1 MDCMSAA
8 PMASRSTLGLCWRPL
23 QPLHLLGGRRPVV
36 KASWDHLRSSRYL
49 KGDGRCKA
57 LQLPQDW
64 LERGREEEW
73 SFGEQKLVQATSQS
87 KGRASSLMHA
97 AFKTLY
103 LTLRLAKLVV
113 QLAQNIIVDAKR
125 ALWWQERTARARA
138 EAALQKRLAEQQR
151 LSAQS
156 RDEELFKQKQLVV
169 RDEQFSRVLQ
179 TMGDPAIP
187 LEEKWPAI
195 AQQCS
200 RKEEFRQQLS
210 RLYQLAEESSKVMQ
224 AATSNPAAFWKSEH
238 TMSVIAQEEELKRQF
253 YLQMLHGGAA

>member
-1 MDCMSAA
+1 MAA
-8 PMASRSTLGLCWRPL
+8 DGTNESQMRPL
-23 QPLHLLGGRRPVV
+23 QPLHLFGGRRPVV
-36 KASWDHLRSSRYL
+36 QASWDHLRSSRYL
-49 KGDGRCKA
+49 RGDGRSKA

-87 KGRASSLMHA
+87 KGRASTLMHA
-97 AFKTLY
+97 AFRTLY
-103 LTLRLAKLVV
+103 LALRLAKLVV
-113 QLAQNIIVDAKR
+113 QVVHSIIVDAKR

-138 EAALQKRLAEQQR
+138 EAAAQKRLAEQQR
-151 LSAQS
+151 LQAQS
-156 RDEELFKQKQLVV
+156 RVEEHLKQKQRVV

-179 TMGDPAIP
+179 TMGDPLIP

-253 YLQMLHGGAA
+253 YLQLLHGGAA